1 MAPLLSLWTHESTSF
16 SARDFRPIAAQT
28 SPKKSQS
35 DYARRV
41 TMLIALGYL
50 KGVK

>member
-1 MAPLLSLWTHESTSF
+1 MAPPLSLWTHDSTSF
-16 SARDFRPIAAQT
+16 SARDLRTIAAQT
-28 SPKKSQS
+28 SPEKTQS
-35 DYARRV
+35 DYALRV